1 MSCQLARIAVA
12 AGAISMAVALGLLA
26 HDSRQDR
33 LRRATLLLGLF
44 GAILWG
50 WAWLPRF
57 GPDLFLN
64 RMVIIMLAMAAV
76 SILYAVGLV
85 KILRRENDWTQ
96 AAKRLSPYIASAT
109 ATSLL
114 IVLVADG

>member
-1 MSCQLARIAVA
+1 
-12 AGAISMAVALGLLA
+12 MAVAVGLLA
-26 HDSRQDR
+26 QDPAESRLKR
-33 LRRATLLLGLF
+33 GTLLLGLF

-85 KILRRENDWTQ
+85 KILRRENDWTL
-96 AAKRLSPYIASAT
+96 AAKNLVPFISIGTPGSTKIRLPWDS
-109 ATSLL
+109 
-114 IVLVADG
+114 